1 MLKFPNSRLS
11 IKKDLFTLFF
21 KVLFMN
27 QEKDYLQDLTD
38 IRSMMERSTRFIS
51 LSGLSGVFVG
61 IVALIGAGIAHWKV
75 KQFFYEVDTS
85 YVDQSYSSDYNNLF
99 INLTIIALSVLI
111 IALLGGWYFT
121 ARKAKKQGQKIW
133 TKASRQLLTNLFI
146 PLVAGGVFCIA
157 MYYHRLVGLIAPGML
172 IFYGLALVNSSKYTL
187 NDIRYLGLLEITLG
201 LIALFFYGYG
211 LYFWVIG
218 FGVLHILY
226 GISMYYKYD
235 RKK

>member
-1 MLKFPNSRLS
+1 MS
-11 IKKDLFTLFF
+11 
-21 KVLFMN
+21 

-51 LSGLSGVFVG
+51 LSGLSGVFIGV
-61 IVALIGAGIAHWKV
+61 VALIGAGIAHWKV
-75 KQFFYEVDTS
+75 KQFFHELDTS
-85 YVDQSYSSDYNNLF
+85 YVDQGYPDYNMLF
-99 INLTIIALSVLI
+99 IHLTIIALSVLI

-121 ARKAKKQGQKIW
+121 ARKAKKQGQKVW
-133 TKASRQLLTNLFI
+133 TKASRQLLVNLFI
-146 PLVAGGVFCIA
+146 PLSVGGVFCIA

-187 NDIRYLGLLEITLG
+187 NDIRYLGLLEIILG
-201 LIALFFYGYG
+201 LTALFFYGYG
-211 LYFWVIG
+211 LYFWLIG
-218 FGVLHILY
+218 FGVLHIFY

>member
-1 MLKFPNSRLS
+1 MS
-11 IKKDLFTLFF
+11 
-21 KVLFMN
+21 

-51 LSGLSGVFVG
+51 LSGLSGVFIG
-61 IVALIGAGIAHWKV
+61 IVALIGGGIAHWKV
-75 KQFFYEVDTS
+75 KQFYKELDM
-85 YVDQSYSSDYNNLF
+85 YSVHRGYPDYQGLF
-99 INLTIIALSVLI
+99 LFLTIIALSVLI

-121 ARKAKKQGQKIW
+121 ARKAKKQGQKVW

-172 IFYGLALVNSSKYTL
+172 IFYGLSLVNSSKYTL
-187 NDIRYLGLLEITLG
+187 NDIRYLGLFEIILG

-218 FGVLHILY
+218 FGVLHIVY

-235 RKK
+235 RKQ

>member
-1 MLKFPNSRLS
+1 MSQ
-11 IKKDLFTLFF
+11 D
-21 KVLFMN
+21 
-27 QEKDYLQDLTD
+27 KDYLQDLTD
-38 IRSMMERSTRFIS
+38 IRSMMEQSTRFIS

-61 IVALIGAGIAHWKV
+61 VIALIGAGVAHWKV
-75 KQFFYEVDTS
+75 KQFFHEVDTS
-85 YVDQSYSSDYNNLF
+85 SVSRGYPDYNTLF

-111 IALLGGWYFT
+111 IALVGGWYFT
-121 ARKAKKQGQKIW
+121 ARKAKKQGQKVW
-133 TKASRQLLTNLFI
+133 TKASRQLIINLFI
-146 PLVAGGVFCIA
+146 PLFVGGVFCIA
-157 MYYHRLVGLIAPGML
+157 MYYHRLVGFIAPGML

-201 LIALFFYGYG
+201 LIALFLFGYG
-211 LYFWVIG
+211 LYFWLIG